1 MYEVPAPATPGRTV
15 RFYLLLVAVLT
26 GGALLGAF
34 LFPRTIERTVYRDVE
49 KPVPY
54 AVETVKE
61 VRVPF
66 EVIRYVDREVVKVV
80 EKPVISYVEIPRRV
94 DIRYVSE
101 NARNS
106 DGKSSYVISP
116 ERLAMWRQIKTGM
129 SRKEVVDILGPPSS
143 TPDRDFQTGRMGYFW
158 YGGSNADSGRVT
170 FEGGGDGRVVEVR
183 IPEY

>member
-1 MYEVPAPATPGRTV
+1 MHEITPSTSGRTV
-15 RFYLLLVAVLT
+15 RFYLLLLASLV

-34 LFPRTIERTVYRDVE
+34 LFPRSIERTVYRDVE

-54 AVETVKE
+54 AVETIKE

-80 EKPVISYVEIPRRV
+80 EKPVISYVEVPLRV

-101 NARNS
+101 NARNA

-116 ERLAMWRQIKTGM
+116 ERLAMWRQIKPGM
-129 SRKEVVDILGPPSS
+129 SRKEVIDILGPPSS
-143 TPDRDFQTGRMGYFW
+143 TPNRDFTTGRMGYIW
-158 YGGSNADSGRVT
+158 GGGTNTDYGYVT
-170 FEGGGDGRVVEVR
+170 FEGGGDGRVVQVR

>member
-1 MYEVPAPATPGRTV
+1 MHEITPSTSGRTV
-15 RFYLLLVAVLT
+15 RFYLLLLASLV

-34 LFPRTIERTVYRDVE
+34 LFPRSIERTVYRDVE

-54 AVETVKE
+54 AVETIKE

-80 EKPVISYVEIPRRV
+80 EKPVISYVEVPLRV

-101 NARNS
+101 NARNT
-106 DGKSSYVISP
+106 DGKASYVISP
-116 ERLAMWRQIKTGM
+116 ERLAMWRQVKPGM
-129 SRKEVVDILGPPSS
+129 NRKDVIDILGPPSS
-143 TPDRDFQTGRMGYFW
+143 TPSRDYQSGRMRYSW
-158 YGGSNADSGRVT
+158 YGGLHADSGSVT
-170 FEGGGDGRVVEVR
+170 FEGGGDGRVVEVK

>member
-26 GGALLGAF
+26 VGALLGAF
-34 LFPRTIERTVYRDVE
+34 LFPRSIELTVYRDVE

-101 NARNS
+101 NARNA
-106 DGKSSYVISP
+106 DGKASFVISP

-129 SRKEVVDILGPPSS
+129 SRKEVVDILGPPNGEPSTSGSS
-143 TPDRDFQTGRMGYFW
+143 VAYFW
-158 YGGSNADSGRVT
+158 GNYSAKVDIGLVE
-170 FEGGGDGRVVEVR
+170 FEKGGDGRVLRVK

>member
-15 RFYLLLVAVLT
+15 HFYLLLVAVLVV
-26 GGALLGAF
+26 GVLLGAF
-34 LFPRTIERTVYRDVE
+34 LFPRSIERTVYRDVE

-143 TPDRDFQTGRMGYFW
+143 EPSTFSST
-158 YGGSNADSGRVT
+158 VT
-170 FEGGGDGRVVEVR
+170 FFWHKTNSDYGCVHFSKGGDGGVVNVK

>member
-26 GGALLGAF
+26 VGALLGAF
-34 LFPRTIERTVYRDVE
+34 LFPRSIERTVYRDVE

-101 NARNS
+101 NARNA
-106 DGKSSYVISP
+106 DGKASFVISP
-116 ERLAMWRQIKTGM
+116 ERLAMWRQVKPGM

-143 TPDRDFQTGRMGYFW
+143 TPSRDYPSGRMRYSW
-158 YGGSNADSGRVT
+158 YGGIHADSGNVT
-170 FEGGGDGRVVEVR
+170 FEGGGDGKVVEVR

>member
-1 MYEVPAPATPGRTV
+1 MHEITPSTSGRTV
-15 RFYLLLVAVLT
+15 RFYLLLLASLV

-34 LFPRTIERTVYRDVE
+34 LFPRSIERTVYRDVE

-54 AVETVKE
+54 AVETIKE

-80 EKPVISYVEIPRRV
+80 EKPVISYVEVPLRV

-101 NARNS
+101 NTRNA
-106 DGKSSYVISP
+106 DGKASYVISP
-116 ERLAMWRQIKTGM
+116 ERLAMWRQIKPGM
-129 SRKEVVDILGPPSS
+129 SRKEVVGILGPPSKEPS
-143 TPDRDFQTGRMGYFW
+143 TSGSTVTFW
-158 YGGSNADSGRVT
+158 WYNSSTNSDSGWVD
-170 FEGGGDGRVVEVR
+170 FSKGGDGGVVDVK